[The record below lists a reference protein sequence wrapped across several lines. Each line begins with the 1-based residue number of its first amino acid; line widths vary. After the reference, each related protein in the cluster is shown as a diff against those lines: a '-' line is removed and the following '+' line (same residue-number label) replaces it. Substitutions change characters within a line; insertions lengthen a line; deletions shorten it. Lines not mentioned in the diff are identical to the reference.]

1 MIELALTS
9 CEAKRW
15 KKVSREITAQASRI
29 VSVRFFGIA
38 RGAFRY
44 VERLVSHSATF
55 RLLAKI
61 RIWLYQALEP
71 LAPARL
77 MKYEHSQGVGLRSGY
92 LLSRIVSDIDT
103 LQNVYIRVLAPPV
116 VAACARAILKNAPV
130 LILDEATV
138 NLDALTEREV
148 LRSLYTLMQGRTTIM
163 ILT

>member
-1 MIELALTS
+1 
-9 CEAKRW
+9 
-15 KKVSREITAQASRI
+15 
-29 VSVRFFGIA
+29 
-38 RGAFRY
+38 
-44 VERLVSHSATF
+44 
-55 RLLAKI
+55 
-61 RIWLYQALEP
+61 
-71 LAPARL
+71 